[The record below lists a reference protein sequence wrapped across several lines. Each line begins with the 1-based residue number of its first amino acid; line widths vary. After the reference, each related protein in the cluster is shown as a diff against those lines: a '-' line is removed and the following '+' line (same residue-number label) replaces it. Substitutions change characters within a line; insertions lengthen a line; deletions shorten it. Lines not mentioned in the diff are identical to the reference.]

1 MQRLKNWFNG
11 YDFENNESIKK
22 KKGKILGYVK
32 DEYNK
37 ILKEQEDIKIE
48 ELDKK
53 FDTDLNQ
60 EVKKYIENEK
70 MNDFFYN
77 EKIRY
82 INRHNNFLKEK
93 AKKEEEKAAYERKI
107 DR

>member
-1 MQRLKNWFNG
+1 MQRVRNWLNG
-11 YDFENNESIKK
+11 YDFENNESIKM
-22 KKGKILGYVK
+22 KKGKISGYVK
-32 DEYNK
+32 DEYDK
-37 ILKEQEDIKIE
+37 ILKEQENIKSE

-53 FDTDLNQ
+53 FDTDLNK

-82 INRHNNFLKEK
+82 INKYNEFLKEK
-93 AKKEEEKAAYERKI
+93 AKKEEEKEAYERKI